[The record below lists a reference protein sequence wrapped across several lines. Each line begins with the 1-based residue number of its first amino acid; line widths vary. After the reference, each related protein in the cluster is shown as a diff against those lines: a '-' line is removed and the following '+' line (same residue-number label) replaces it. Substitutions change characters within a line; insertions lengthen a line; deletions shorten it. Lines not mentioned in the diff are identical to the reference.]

1 MTRSILMPQKQ
12 ELDVSLR
19 PHSFE
24 TFIGQSQCVDN
35 LKIFLQAAQHR
46 EEALDHV
53 LLHGPPG
60 LGKTTLAHLIANT
73 RRSQLK
79 ITSAPILTK
88 TGDLAALLT
97 GLQKHD
103 VLFIDEI
110 HRLPRAVEEMLYSAM
125 EDLRLD
131 IMLGEGPHA
140 QSMRLTLEPF
150 TLVGATTRIG
160 LLTAPLKDRFG
171 ITLPLRFYTIE
182 EMEMIIAQGAE
193 TLGMMLSPEAVR
205 ITAERSRDTPR
216 IGLRLL
222 RRIRDFSDA
231 WNIKDVDANLVLKAL
246 SALGV
251 NALGLDTLDQRYI
264 HALGV
269 TFQGGPVGIDTL
281 ASALSETKDTLED
294 VIEPYLLQKGM
305 IQRTARGR
313 IISQFGQE
321 IVPLCKG

>member
-1 MTRSILMPQKQ
+1 MKNPILAPQKQ
-12 ELDVSLR
+12 VTDVSLR
-19 PHSFE
+19 PSCFDE
-24 TFIGQSQCVDN
+24 FIGQSQCVDN
-35 LKIFLQAAQHR
+35 LKIFLQAAQYR

-60 LGKTTLAHLIANT
+60 LGKTTLAQLISKACH
-73 RRSQLK
+73 SQMK

-97 GLQKHD
+97 GLQKRD

-110 HRLPRAVEEMLYSAM
+110 HRLPVSVEEMLYSAM
-125 EDLRLD
+125 EDRRLD

-160 LLTAPLKDRFG
+160 SLSSPLKDRFG
-171 ITLPLRFYTIE
+171 ITLALRFYTIS
-182 EMEMIIAQGAE
+182 EMEHIIAQGA
-193 TLGMMLSPEAVR
+193 TILKMSLHSEAIR
-205 ITAERSRDTPR
+205 AIALRSRETPR

-231 WNIKDVDANLVLKAL
+231 WNVSTIHEALVLKSLHAM
-246 SALGV
+246 GV
-251 NALGLDTLDQRYI
+251 NELGLDVLDQRYMQ
-264 HALGV
+264 ALGV
-269 TFQGGPVGIDTL
+269 LFQGGPVGVETL
-281 ASALSETKDTLED
+281 SAALGETKDTIED

-305 IQRTARGR
+305 IQRTSRGR
-313 IISQFGQE
+313 VITSSGQE
-321 IVPLCKG
+321 ILNICCP

>member
-1 MTRSILMPQKQ
+1 MSTSMLSPQKH
-12 ELDVSLR
+12 EMDLSLR

-24 TFIGQSQCVDN
+24 TFIGQTQCVEN
-35 LKIFLQAAQHR
+35 LKIFLQAAHNR

-60 LGKTTLAHLIANT
+60 LGKTTLAHLISNA
-73 RRSQLK
+73 RHSQLK

-125 EDLRLD
+125 EDRRLD
-131 IMLGEGPHA
+131 IMLGDGPHA

-182 EMEMIIAQGAE
+182 EMETIITQGAK
-193 TLGMMLSPEAVR
+193 TLQMTLSPQAVR
-205 ITAERSRDTPR
+205 ITAERSRETPR

-231 WNIKDVDANLVLKAL
+231 WKVRNIDADLVLKAL
-246 SALGV
+246 YALGV
-251 NALGLDTLDQRYI
+251 NALGLDTLDQRYM

-269 TFQGGPVGIDTL
+269 MFQGGPVGIDTL

-313 IISQFGQE
+313 IISGFGQE
-321 IVPLCKG
+321 ALPLCKA